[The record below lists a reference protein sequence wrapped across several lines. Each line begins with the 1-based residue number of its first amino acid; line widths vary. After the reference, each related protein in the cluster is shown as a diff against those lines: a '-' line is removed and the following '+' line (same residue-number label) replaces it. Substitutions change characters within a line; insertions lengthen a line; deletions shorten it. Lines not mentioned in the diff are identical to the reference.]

1 MDTGPLTGSRWQL
14 VTASVL
20 LVAWAFFLLMMAILS

>member
-1 MDTGPLTGSRWQL
+1 METQPLKGSRWQL

-20 LVAWAFFLLMMAILS
+20 VALWTSFLTMMALQP